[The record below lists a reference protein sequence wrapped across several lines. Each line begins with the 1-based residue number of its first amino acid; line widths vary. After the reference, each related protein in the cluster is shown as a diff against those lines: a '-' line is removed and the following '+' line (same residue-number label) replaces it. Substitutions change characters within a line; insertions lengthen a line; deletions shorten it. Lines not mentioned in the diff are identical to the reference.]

1 MASQD
6 PPNMVVRYDPCA
18 RRIGERA
25 AADRDGR
32 ERVRKA
38 GGRAARA
45 ARGRAAH
52 LLGLLSYNSMTLTPA
67 GAARGAEARRQVM
80 EVPATCPGPSCGRGH
95 LGLILGFIL
104 WLGGGAAVVGGFIG
118 GAAVVGG
125 EGTTQFAS
133 AVYVH
138 VRIFSVLLF
147 VNRHV
152 FVNVRLCL
160 FVEFRV
166 NMHVFVN
173 SACS

>member
-1 MASQD
+1 ML
-6 PPNMVVRYDPCA
+6 
-18 RRIGERA
+18 RA
-25 AADRDGR
+25 GR
-32 ERVRKA
+32 VGA
-38 GGRAARA
+38 PLTLG
-45 ARGRAAH
+45 
-52 LLGLLSYNSMTLTPA
+52 GLLSYNSMTLTPA

-95 LGLILGFIL
+95 LGLILHLGFIL
-104 WLGGGAAVVGGFIG
+104 WLIGGAAVVGGFIG